1 MGGLGGARWGAW
13 GNRHKYYAFPRASAS
28 YRFTD
33 LGELLNEVKL
43 RGGWGRT
50 GNRPSY
56 GFRDV
61 LVNVGSSIGGNAS
74 LVQAPVAGNANIKP
88 ETLNEIEAGAD
99 VTFLKRRL
107 QFEGTWYSRRI
118 TDLLLQPATIP
129 SGGITNT
136 IINGGELRNRGFE
149 AALNAVAVQAR
160 DIDL

>member
-74 LVQAPVAGNANIKP
+74 LVRAPVAGDGNNKNP
-88 ETLNEIEAGAD
+88 TLHENGAGGR
-99 VTFLKRRL
+99 V
-107 QFEGTWYSRRI
+107 
-118 TDLLLQPATIP
+118 
-129 SGGITNT
+129 
-136 IINGGELRNRGFE
+136 
-149 AALNAVAVQAR
+149 
-160 DIDL
+160 